1 VRLFALKKGW
11 SLSDHGLSRVI
22 KTEKGTKNVA
32 ENIPCYTE
40 EEVFNFLELKYRR
53 PQERDV

>member
-11 SLSDHGLSRVI
+11 SLSDHGLSRVT
-22 KTEKGTKNVA
+22 KTEKGTKTTF

-40 EEVFNFLELKYRR
+40 EEVFNVLGLKYRR
-53 PQERDV
+53 PEERDV